1 MDYAHIL
8 TRLPKLQDQLEDDD
22 EDDRPIVTDATVAQE
37 TDDLTRRVPKI
48 IGILPDVFYRSRTS
62 DPRHAAAAEE
72 MVKNLL
78 AATENAKPIALVR
91 TLFCASMNYNTVLIP
106 DKF

>member
-1 MDYAHIL
+1 MDYVHIL
-8 TRLPKLQDQLEDDD
+8 TRLPKLQDQFEDDD
-22 EDDRPIVTDATVAQE
+22 EDNRPVVRDVAAAQE

-48 IGILPDVFYRSRTS
+48 ISILPDVFYRSRTS

-78 AATENAKPIALVR
+78 TTTENAKPIALVR
-91 TLFCASMNYNTVLIP
+91 ALFMPL
-106 DKF
+106 

>member
-1 MDYAHIL
+1 MDYVHIL
-8 TRLPKLQDQLEDDD
+8 TRLPKLQDQFEDDD
-22 EDDRPIVTDATVAQE
+22 EDNRPVVRDVAAAQE

-48 IGILPDVFYRSRTS
+48 ISILPDVFYRSRTS

-91 TLFCASMNYNTVLIP
+91 ALFMPL
-106 DKF
+106 